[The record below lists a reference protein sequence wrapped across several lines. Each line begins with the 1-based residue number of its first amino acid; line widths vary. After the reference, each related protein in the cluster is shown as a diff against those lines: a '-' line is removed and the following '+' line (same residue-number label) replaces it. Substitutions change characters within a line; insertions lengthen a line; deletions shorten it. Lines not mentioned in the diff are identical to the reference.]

1 MESDLYLEQIECGP
15 MQNFVYVVGSKR
27 TREVAIVDP
36 AWAINELLQHLE
48 SLDLTPTAALVTH
61 YHPDHIGGSMM
72 GQQIEGL
79 ADLFEKRAVPAYVH
93 PEEADG
99 VRRLTG
105 LSESD
110 LKQVNSGDT
119 LEIGDVQIRFLHTP
133 GHTPGSQCFLVE
145 NKLVSGD
152 TLFVRGCGRVDL
164 PGSDPDQMFQS
175 MRRLAELP
183 DDTILFPGHNYA
195 EIPQSTI
202 GDEKAANPYLKIP
215 TLETWR
221 QIMGYS

>member
-1 MESDLYLEQIECGP
+1 

-27 TREVAIVDP
+27 TREIAIVDP
-36 AWAINELLQHLE
+36 AWAIDELLKHIE
-48 SLDLTPTAALVTH
+48 SKDLTPVAALVTH

-72 GQQIEGL
+72 GHQIEGL
-79 ADLFEKRAVPAYVH
+79 AELLERRSIPAHVH
-93 PEEADG
+93 AEETEG

-105 LSESD
+105 LSETD
-110 LKQVNSGDT
+110 LVRVDSGDT

-175 MRRLAELP
+175 MRRLSELP
-183 DDTILFPGHNYA
+183 DDTVLFPGHNYA
-195 EIPQSTI
+195 EVPQSTI
-202 GDEKAANPYLKIP
+202 GDEKAGNPYLRVP
-215 TLETWR
+215 TLEMWR
-221 QIMGYS
+221 QIMGYG